1 MMRIGT
7 VSVAA
12 LVLSC
17 AAFGHHS
24 FDAEFDSEKPLS
36 LDGTV
41 SKVEWIN
48 PHSYIYVD
56 VTGKDGKVTNY
67 AVEGGPVGMLRRW
80 GIAKDL
86 LNPGD
91 KIHIN
96 GYASKD
102 GSNRVAGRDFVLPDG
117 TRKQM
122 GPEVRPLNK

>member
-1 MMRIGT
+1 MRIGSIT
-7 VSVAA
+7 LCSF
-12 LVLSC
+12 VLSC

-24 FDAEFDSEKPLS
+24 FDAEFDSEKAVS
-36 LDGTV
+36 LDGIVT
-41 SKVEWIN
+41 KVEWIN
-48 PHSYIYVD
+48 PHSYIYIN

-80 GIAKDL
+80 GIPKDM

-102 GSNRVAGRDFVLPDG
+102 GSARLAGREFVLSDG
-117 TRKQM
+117 TKRQM
-122 GPEVRPLNK
+122 GPLVKPVQ

>member
-1 MMRIGT
+1 MKFGSI
-7 VSVAA
+7 SLCAFF
-12 LVLSC
+12 LSC

-24 FDAEFDSEKPLS
+24 FDAEYDSARPVS
-36 LDGTV
+36 VDGTV
-41 SKVEWIN
+41 TKVEWIN
-48 PHSYIYVD
+48 PHSYIHID

-80 GIAKDL
+80 GVAKDL

-102 GSNRVAGRDFVLPDG
+102 GSKRLAGKEFVLPDG
-117 TRKQM
+117 TRKQI
-122 GPEVRPLNK
+122 GPLVGGADK

>member
-1 MMRIGT
+1 MRIGSAT
-7 VSVAA
+7 LVA
-12 LVLSC
+12 LLLSG

-24 FDAEFDSEKPLS
+24 FDAEFDGKKPVS
-36 LDGTV
+36 LDGVVT
-41 SKVEWIN
+41 KVEWIN
-48 PHSYIYVD
+48 PHSYIYLD
-56 VTGKDGKVTNY
+56 VANKDGKITNY

-80 GIAKDL
+80 GVPKNL

-102 GSNRVAGRDFVLPDG
+102 GSARLSGRDFVMSDG

-122 GPEVRPLNK
+122 GPPVN

>member
-1 MMRIGT
+1 MKFGSIT
-7 VSVAA
+7 LCAFF
-12 LVLSC
+12 LSC

-24 FDAEFDSEKPLS
+24 FDAEYDSERPVS
-36 LDGTV
+36 IDGVVT
-41 SKVEWIN
+41 KVEWIN
-48 PHSYIYVD
+48 PHSYIHID

-80 GIAKDL
+80 GVAKDS

-102 GSNRVAGRDFVLPDG
+102 GSKRLAGKEFVLPDG
-117 TRKQM
+117 TRKQI
-122 GPEVRPLNK
+122 GPLVGGSDK

>member
-1 MMRIGT
+1 MRIA
-7 VSVAA
+7 SVT
-12 LVLSC
+12 LVGFVLSC

-24 FDAEFDSEKPLS
+24 FDAEFDSEKAVS
-36 LDGTV
+36 LDGTIT
-41 SKVEWIN
+41 KVEWIN
-48 PHSYIYVD
+48 PHSYIYID
-56 VTGKDGKVTNY
+56 VAGKDGKVTNY

-91 KIHIN
+91 KIHVN

-102 GSNRVAGRDFVLPDG
+102 GSARLAGRDFVLPDG

-122 GPEVRPLNK
+122 GPPVRPLK